1 MKNKNIIIMVV
12 VYAVILI
19 LIGVFQPREIDWTP
33 TFAAHDK
40 IPYGTFVARERL
52 ADIFPD
58 SIKTVNESIY
68 KTLHKNHF
76 TQTNYILIE
85 PQWNASR
92 SDVRELLNFAADGN
106 NVFIASQNIPFRL
119 LDTIGIHLQYAIPN
133 FLQKITKTDTSSSLP
148 VTLVNPEFGK
158 DSLYEFETNNIP
170 EYFSAAIEP
179 VVQDSN
185 QVINDDE
192 EIPVHDSTQAPLAQK
207 AQILSTVSD
216 TNPIFIRVPV
226 GKGFIY
232 LHSYPFAFTNYYLL
246 KDSTRGYAE
255 HCLSY
260 LPKGKVFWDEHYKT
274 DARVQHVTTLGY
286 ILHNPSLRW
295 GYFTGIAFLLIFV
308 IFSIKRRQR
317 IIPVVAP
324 FRNTTL
330 EFTETIGRLYFNR
343 GDAKNIAEKKI
354 RHFHEYVRSRYYVDT
369 NVLDA
374 EFINKLS
381 NKSSLEIERIQYLT
395 QVVRALQSKQNI
407 ADSEL
412 IQLNELIEYFK
423 KHSN

>member
-1 MKNKNIIIMVV
+1 MVV

-19 LIGVFQPREIDWTP
+19 LIGIFQPREIDWTP
-33 TFAAHDK
+33 TFAAHDR

-58 SIKTVNESIY
+58 SIRTVNESIY
-68 KTLHKNHF
+68 KTLHKKHF
-76 TQTNYILIE
+76 TKTNYILIE
-85 PQWNASR
+85 PQWNVSH
-92 SDVRELLNFAADGN
+92 SDVKELVNFASDGN
-106 NVFIASQNIPFRL
+106 NVFIASQNIPFRI
-119 LDTIGIHLQYAIPN
+119 LDTIGIHLQYAVPD
-133 FLQKITKTDTSSSLP
+133 FLQKITKTDTASALP
-148 VTLVNPEFGK
+148 IRLVNPAFGR

-170 EYFSAAIEP
+170 EYFS
-179 VVQDSN
+179 VTTVQDSN
-185 QVINDDE
+185 QVIDE
-192 EIPVHDSTQAPLAQK
+192 GEETSAHDSTQAPLAQR

-216 TNPIFIRVPV
+216 TNPVFIRVPV
-226 GKGFIY
+226 GKGYIY

-260 LPKGKVFWDEHYKT
+260 LPKGTVLWDEHYKT
-274 DARVQHVTTLGY
+274 DARVQHITTLGY
-286 ILHNPSLRW
+286 ILHHQSLRW
-295 GYFTGIAFLLIFV
+295 GYFTGMTFLLIFV

-343 GDAKNIAEKKI
+343 GDSKNIAEKKI
-354 RHFHEYVRSRYYVDT
+354 RHFLEYVRSRYYVDT

-374 EFINKLS
+374 EFVNKLS
-381 NKSSLEIERIQYLT
+381 NKSGLEYERIQYLT
-395 QVVRALQSKQNI
+395 QVVRALQTKQSI